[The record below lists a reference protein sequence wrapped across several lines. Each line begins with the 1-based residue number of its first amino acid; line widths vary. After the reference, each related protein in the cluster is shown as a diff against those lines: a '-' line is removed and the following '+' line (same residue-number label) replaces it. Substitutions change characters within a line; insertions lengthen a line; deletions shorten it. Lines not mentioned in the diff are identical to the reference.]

1 MITILQMRELRP
13 RTIKTLAQGL
23 VASKE
28 NHQDSRAE
36 SSYRICA
43 VNDSWSQ
50 AELSLSKLYPEF
62 VAKVYQNVF
71 KH

>member
-23 VASKE
+23 VARKE

-43 VNDSWSQ
+43 VNDS
-50 AELSLSKLYPEF
+50 
-62 VAKVYQNVF
+62 
-71 KH
+71 